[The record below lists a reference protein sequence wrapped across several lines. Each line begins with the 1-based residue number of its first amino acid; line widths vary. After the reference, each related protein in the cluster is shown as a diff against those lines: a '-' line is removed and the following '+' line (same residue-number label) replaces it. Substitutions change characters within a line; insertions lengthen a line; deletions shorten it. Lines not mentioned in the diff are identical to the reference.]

1 MPRTVQAIEE
11 ADKAKAN
18 LGVDDEL
25 ESIDVDDLAAEKPPV
40 DKGPTPEEVAA
51 DLKKQLEDK
60 DRELAQER
68 VRANEADA
76 RANAAGAATN
86 TARQNQ
92 IATQEQ
98 AVLSRAAAAKTTLES
113 VKQQLKQA
121 KAAGDG
127 DAEVD
132 LQDAMA
138 EARYELN
145 AAEWEKNQF
154 AKWKEQQEKA
164 PPQTA
169 ETPSRYTAAEQ
180 KWLDAHP
187 EFHTDKKFARMTKI
201 LAAEALDEG
210 HKQDSKAFFTY
221 VENGLRENGFLN
233 ESDPTSGAGDDVKTK
248 TSTST
253 GAPPMRSGNVT
264 PTVAKP
270 NPKYP
275 FLTKGFVIPKEWVEA
290 AKDQGFDDV
299 LEYANSR
306 LEIEE
311 QDKSRR

>member
-121 KAAGDG
+121 KAAGF
-127 DAEVD
+127 DAVSKRLND
-132 LQDAMA
+132 L
-138 EARYELN
+138 
-145 AAEWEKNQF
+145 
-154 AKWKEQQEKA
+154 
-164 PPQTA
+164 
-169 ETPSRYTAAEQ
+169 
-180 KWLDAHP
+180 LD
-187 EFHTDKKFARMTKI
+187 
-201 LAAEALDEG
+201 
-210 HKQDSKAFFTY
+210 S
-221 VENGLRENGFLN
+221 
-233 ESDPTSGAGDDVKTK
+233 
-248 TSTST
+248 
-253 GAPPMRSGNVT
+253 
-264 PTVAKP
+264 
-270 NPKYP
+270 
-275 FLTKGFVIPKEWVEA
+275 
-290 AKDQGFDDV
+290 
-299 LEYANSR
+299 
-306 LEIEE
+306 EE
-311 QDKSRR
+311 PG